1 MNATFTP
8 SVEFARYDAL
18 NPSDA
23 LPDLEARLAAVAVER
38 SAIVQAPAGSGKTTL
53 LVQRFLNLLT
63 VVERP
68 EEILAITFTR
78 KAAAEMLERVV
89 AAVAEDDDRSRA
101 IRARSIARGWHLETL
116 PARLRIQT
124 IDAFCAGLVQRLP
137 VSSGLGDRL
146 RIVEDA
152 EPFYREAVDKTF
164 ERLGHSFELNP
175 ELVALLTLFDN
186 DFEKARASM
195 SAMLAKRDQWLEV
208 VALTLRADQS
218 DRQAEEPGR
227 RAIAD
232 AIEAGIRT
240 LHANAI
246 SDVTADLS
254 EYQRAELAAVAG
266 DAALRMHIDWPQ
278 SGLPTELAQWRF
290 IAELMTTR
298 DGQPRVRLGSAQGFN
313 DSGRTNQSAKA
324 RLRALIDDLA
334 GHDMIVRLASLRL
347 LPAPTL
353 EPEEIEAI
361 VNLATGLALAAAELD
376 AIFRRNGVI
385 DFAELTFAAQRALGD
400 PDSPSD
406 LALALDYRIKHLLID
421 EFQDTSAIQYRLVER
436 LIREWPNDDTR
447 SLFVVGD
454 PMQSI
459 YRFRDADVALFQ
471 RARRNGI
478 ATLRPT
484 AFRISANFR
493 SSASLVDW
501 CNTIFAG
508 SFGNVEDPVLGRVAF
523 ASSTPVHAAQTD
535 EGCRVYG
542 IQSHDP
548 ERAEAAAVARVIESI
563 RRNHPRESI
572 AILVRN
578 RTHLPHI
585 LQRLTA
591 HDIPWA
597 GSDIHAL
604 ADQPVIDD
612 LMTLLK
618 ALSTTDRIA
627 WLALLRTPFVGMS
640 LRDIEVLA
648 QFNETDCR
656 FCSARAC
663 TMTSSATMVARA
675 WRAYDRRFFMR
686 NEVAGQMPIR
696 QWLEN
701 AFIRLGGADSYGGR
715 NNRTRAAPACADR
728 EYAIAHARHRDT
740 RTVGATAVRRIV
752 AA

>member
-146 RIVEDA
+146 RIVEDG

-208 VALTLRADQS
+208 VALTLRAGQS
-218 DRQAEEPGR
+218 DRKGEEPGR

-246 SDVTADLS
+246 SDVIADLS
-254 EYQRAELAAVAG
+254 EFQSAELAAVAG
-266 DAALRMHIDWPQ
+266 DAALRMRIDWPQ

-334 GHDMIVRLASLRL
+334 GHDIIVRLASLRL

-361 VNLATGLALAAAELD
+361 VNLATGLALAAAELGRHLSSQRRHR
-376 AIFRRNGVI
+376 FRRTDLRRSTRAGRSR
-385 DFAELTFAAQRALGD
+385 FAKRPCVGAGLSNQAPVDRRVSG
-400 PDSPSD
+400 
-406 LALALDYRIKHLLID
+406 H
-421 EFQDTSAIQYRLVER
+421 
-436 LIREWPNDDTR
+436 
-447 SLFVVGD
+447 VGD
-454 PMQSI
+454 SVSP
-459 YRFRDADVALFQ
+459 RGATDTGVAE
-471 RARRNGI
+471 RR
-478 ATLRPT
+478 
-484 AFRISANFR
+484 
-493 SSASLVDW
+493 
-501 CNTIFAG
+501 
-508 SFGNVEDPVLGRVAF
+508 
-523 ASSTPVHAAQTD
+523 H
-535 EGCRVYG
+535 
-542 IQSHDP
+542 
-548 ERAEAAAVARVIESI
+548 
-563 RRNHPRESI
+563 
-572 AILVRN
+572 
-578 RTHLPHI
+578 
-585 LQRLTA
+585 
-591 HDIPWA
+591 
-597 GSDIHAL
+597 
-604 ADQPVIDD
+604 
-612 LMTLLK
+612 
-618 ALSTTDRIA
+618 
-627 WLALLRTPFVGMS
+627 
-640 LRDIEVLA
+640 
-648 QFNETDCR
+648 
-656 FCSARAC
+656 
-663 TMTSSATMVARA
+663 
-675 WRAYDRRFFMR
+675 
-686 NEVAGQMPIR
+686 
-696 QWLEN
+696 
-701 AFIRLGGADSYGGR
+701 
-715 NNRTRAAPACADR
+715 
-728 EYAIAHARHRDT
+728 AIA
-740 RTVGATAVRRIV
+740 VRGR
-752 AA
+752 